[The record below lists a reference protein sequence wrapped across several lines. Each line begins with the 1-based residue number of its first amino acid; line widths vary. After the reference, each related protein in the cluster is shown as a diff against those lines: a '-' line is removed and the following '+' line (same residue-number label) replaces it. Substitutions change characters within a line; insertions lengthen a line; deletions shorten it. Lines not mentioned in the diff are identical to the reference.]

1 LNHNISGGAD
11 QSGLEE
17 TLEDLNLIFLNNK
30 EKWHKCSMF
39 FHQIHTWKSNAFGTF
54 QDLMKLLD
62 QIKDAIVEEEEE
74 GEASDDLACSLN
86 HDFVQEKN

>member
-1 LNHNISGGAD
+1 
-11 QSGLEE
+11 
-17 TLEDLNLIFLNNK
+17 
-30 EKWHKCSMF
+30 
-39 FHQIHTWKSNAFGTF
+39 
-54 QDLMKLLD
+54 MKLLD